1 MFDAHTHLNSEQ
13 LFPDRKQ
20 HLSDF
25 IQNWGQGLINI
36 GANQVYNLRAI
47 QIAQQAKDNFP
58 ELKIASAIGLHP
70 WDLDSLKASP
80 QQALTEIESLYLAH
94 SSEVLAIGEIGIDFH
109 YPINAEQ
116 ITFQKE
122 IFDLQCQ
129 LARKLQLPIVIHS
142 RDAFDTTFQI
152 LKKYSDL
159 TIYFHCRG
167 YGPEELKILQ
177 GTFSDLYIGYTGN
190 ISYPNAHQLRASLGI
205 TPLEQLFLET
215 DAPYLSPQSS
225 RGTLNAPRKL
235 KEIWLFV
242 ADFLNLDPQILWQQ
256 IEYNFYQFYHFLKK

>member
-1 MFDAHTHLNSEQ
+1 M
-13 LFPDRKQ
+13 
-20 HLSDF
+20 
-25 IQNWGQGLINI
+25 
-36 GANQVYNLRAI
+36 
-47 QIAQQAKDNFP
+47 
-58 ELKIASAIGLHP
+58 
-70 WDLDSLKASP
+70 
-80 QQALTEIESLYLAH
+80 
-94 SSEVLAIGEIGIDFH
+94 
-109 YPINAEQ
+109 
-116 ITFQKE
+116 
-122 IFDLQCQ
+122 
-129 LARKLQLPIVIHS
+129 IHS

-235 KEIWLFV
+235 KEI
-242 ADFLNLDPQILWQQ
+242 
-256 IEYNFYQFYHFLKK
+256 